1 MVKPTLIT
9 SVIFTLTGPA
19 AALLPTSANQAQLH
33 PIVAPTA
40 RPNVTETDPWTC
52 VTESVREIYFDPP
65 KPTGALDSALISYGD
80 KLIETCLTSGTYRYP
95 CDFPD
100 KTRWCGVT
108 TALPSSLLPA
118 YSSYASNASSW
129 WSVHSS
135 AAVRVAQECPIMWWE
150 MGNMVVLGGAVQMN
164 LTLINAE
171 CYAEA
176 HATGVRSSTTTGPTA
191 TPRQGV
197 TGSSS
202 APTRTAQNGVTG
214 RGESGQRWAVAAAPG
229 LAAAWANG
237 AL

>member
-1 MVKPTLIT
+1 MVKATPIA
-9 SVIFTLTGPA
+9 SVILGLTGPA

-52 VTESVREIYFDPP
+52 VTESVKEIYFNPP
-65 KPTGALDSALISYGD
+65 KPSGALDSAMISYGD
-80 KLIETCLTSGTYRYP
+80 QLIETCLTSGTYRYP

-108 TALPSSLLPA
+108 TALPASLLPA
-118 YSSYASNASSW
+118 YSTYASNASSW

-135 AAVRVAQECPIMWWE
+135 AAVRVAQECPILWWE
-150 MGNMVVLGGAVQMN
+150 IANMVVLGGAVNMN
-164 LTLINAE
+164 HTLINAE

-176 HATGVRSSTTTGPTA
+176 HASGTPASTTTGPTA
-191 TPRQGV
+191 TPGQGA

-202 APTRTAQNGVTG
+202 VPTRTAQNRVAG
-214 RGESGQRWAVAAAPG
+214 RADSGQMWAVAASG